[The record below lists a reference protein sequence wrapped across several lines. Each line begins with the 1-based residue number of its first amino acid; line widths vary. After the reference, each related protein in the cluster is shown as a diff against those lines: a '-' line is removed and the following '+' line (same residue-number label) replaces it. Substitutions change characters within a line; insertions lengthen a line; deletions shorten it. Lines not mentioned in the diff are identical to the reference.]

1 MGNFLNN
8 VIKSREEW
16 LKTPRPIP
24 KRAMQLNAEAL
35 EKPDKEALE
44 KPDKEALEKTDKEVD
59 AIICSP
65 SK

>member
-1 MGNFLNN
+1 MGNFLYN
-8 VIKSREEW
+8 VHKSREEW

-24 KRAMQLNAEAL
+24 NRARQLNAEAH
-35 EKPDKEALE
+35 EKAN
-44 KPDKEALEKTDKEVD
+44 KEALEKTDKEVD